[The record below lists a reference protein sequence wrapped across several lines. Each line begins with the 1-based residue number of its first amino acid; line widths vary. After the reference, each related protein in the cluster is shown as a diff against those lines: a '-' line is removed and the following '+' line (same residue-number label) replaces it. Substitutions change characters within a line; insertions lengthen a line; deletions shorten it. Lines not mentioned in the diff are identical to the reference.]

1 MDMKKIFLTGSN
13 GLLGSS
19 ILDYLSTLENY
30 EVISL
35 PYQKILSI
43 EDAEL
48 HEILSD
54 IDWIIHCAAQTNVEQ
69 CEKDPETCYINN
81 CFLTEKITACSSFNT
96 KILYISS
103 TGIYGSQEI
112 RPYHEYDKVNP
123 STTHHISK
131 HLAEKIVLSKNHNN
145 IIVRTGWLYGDL
157 SKNDFVSK
165 VIDEIK
171 SSSYIIKSNS
181 QQMGCPTYANDVA
194 KMCIELL
201 QIAAFG
207 IFNVV
212 NSGSASRYDYV
223 KRIVSKIDKTASVEP
238 VESSFFTRSAQV
250 SDNETA
256 ISLRMPLFG
265 FESMRSW
272 EEALDD
278 FLNSEKILSEDKHSS
293 L

>member
-19 ILDYLSTLENY
+19 ILKYLSALENH

-35 PYQKILSI
+35 PYQEILSI
-43 EDAEL
+43 ENAEL
-48 HEILSD
+48 HKILSD

-69 CEKDPETCYINN
+69 CEKEPETCYINN
-81 CFLTEKITACSSFNT
+81 CFLTEKIASCSSFNT
-96 KILYISS
+96 KILYVSS
-103 TGIYGSQEI
+103 TGVYGSQEI

-131 HLAEKIVLSKNHNN
+131 YLAEKIVLSKNQNN

-157 SKNDFVSK
+157 SKNDFVSM

-171 SSSYIIKSNS
+171 SSSCIIKSNS

-194 KMCIELL
+194 KICVELL
-201 QIAAFG
+201 QKAAFG
-207 IFNVV
+207 VFNVV
-212 NSGSASRYDYV
+212 NSGTASRYDYV
-223 KRIVSKIDKTASVEP
+223 KRIVSKIDKTARVEP
-238 VESSFFTRSAQV
+238 VESGFFTRSAQV

-256 ISLRMPLFG
+256 ISLRMSMFG
-265 FESMRSW
+265 CETMRSW
-272 EEALDD
+272 EQALDD
-278 FLNSEKILSEDKHSS
+278 FLGFVKSTSS
-293 L
+293 DN